1 MNILSITIWVFV
13 ILESANVIILYF
25 FPRFTFGNGVA
36 VFNEYFNIQQ
46 NESSGLFVKY
56 LVNWVAGSK
65 LVFIALLLVVLFWG
79 NDVIQMHSLAFMC
92 VAISSYYFRLHPI
105 IKKLDKNGE
114 ITPKGY
120 SKILFIMI
128 TSFIVLFMVTIIMY
142 HLM

>member
-1 MNILSITIWVFV
+1 MNVLSITIWIFV

-36 VFNEYFNIQQ
+36 VFNEYFNTQK

-56 LVNWVAGSK
+56 LVNWVAGTK
-65 LVFIALLLVVLFWG
+65 LVFIALLLVMLFWG
-79 NDVIQMHSLAFMC
+79 NDVIKIHSLTFMC

-120 SKILFIMI
+120 SKILLIMI
-128 TSFIVLFMVTIIMY
+128 TGIITLFILTIIMY